1 MVNAAYQVEVT
12 VTTSSSVLR
21 SLWEKMKQL
30 VAAMPGR
37 TPPIIDAE
45 WKRKVAADMIASL
58 SETKLTKSIC
68 AQVSWCFSFSSFLIS
83 GIFVYSYFFSF
94 VVRGEIDCDCST

>member
-21 SLWEKMKQL
+21 SLWEKMKQI

-37 TPPIIDAE
+37 TPPVIDAE
-45 WKRKVAADMIASL
+45 WKRKVASDIMMSL

-68 AQVSWCFSFSSFLIS
+68 AQVSKSKNPIRSSKCTD
-83 GIFVYSYFFSF
+83 VDH
-94 VVRGEIDCDCST
+94 VM

>member
-21 SLWEKMKQL
+21 SLWEKMKQV

-37 TPPIIDAE
+37 TPPVIDAE
-45 WKRKVAADMIASL
+45 WKQKVASDVIMSL

-68 AQVSWCFSFSSFLIS
+68 AQVGGRHLVKVGVW
-83 GIFVYSYFFSF
+83 
-94 VVRGEIDCDCST
+94 

>member
-1 MVNAAYQVEVT
+1 MTLCFLSMGNIHLFLQMVNAAYQVELT

-37 TPPIIDAE
+37 TPPVIDAE
-45 WKRKVAADMIASL
+45 WKRKVAADMITSL

-68 AQVSWCFSFSSFLIS
+68 AQVGS
-83 GIFVYSYFFSF
+83 GTERECLLSHL
-94 VVRGEIDCDCST
+94 